1 MKEPLVVGLDLGT
14 SRVKGAI
21 YTTDGRMVARATT
34 AYSTFYP
41 RPGWA
46 EQSPSDWREAV
57 RKTLKEAI
65 GLLGRGADRIE
76 ALGLSC
82 HAPSLVPVDAEG
94 EPLLD
99 RVPIWQDERSKEQAR
114 QLIHEIEHDWVGLG
128 MPFAAF
134 APKLRWFV
142 ETHPELARATRL
154 ALGTKAYLA
163 LWLTGRGATDPSS
176 EPGGSGGWARVCEAC
191 GWSLERLPP
200 LMAPTHVVGPLRAE
214 IAREIGLVRPVPVVL
229 GVNDGA
235 SSVLGSGAIKPGEGI
250 VALGTNGVIFVV
262 SDEPVVAESRL
273 TRAVFCWPYVD
284 GRWIA
289 GGQTKTGGASLEWF
303 LGILNREPTEPHDF
317 DRILSLAAE
326 VAPGCGGTIFLPY
339 LMGQGTPHEN
349 PSARGSFAGLTIGT
363 TRAHLARAV
372 LEGVAFT
379 LRDVLEEL
387 NRLRISTRRLAITG
401 GGARSNLWRRIVAEV
416 LDMPLGYSPGDSC
429 LGAAILATVG
439 VGLHD
444 DVAAACS
451 AMCPPA
457 DVPPPAPDR
466 VAVYQRL
473 YRDYGALREAILR
486 LSS

>member
-1 MKEPLVVGLDLGT
+1 MKDPLVVGLDLGT

-21 YTTDGRMVARATT
+21 YATDGRLVAKAAT

-46 EQSPSDWREAV
+46 EQSPGDWQEAV
-57 RKTLKEAI
+57 QKTLKEAL
-65 GLLGRGADRIE
+65 GLLGRGADRVE

-82 HAPSLVPVDAEG
+82 HAPSLVPVDADG
-94 EPLLD
+94 APLLA

-114 QLIHEIEHDWVGLG
+114 QLIHEIEYDWVGLG

-134 APKLRWFV
+134 APKLKWFV
-142 ETHPELARATRL
+142 ETHPDLAQATRF
-154 ALGTKAYLA
+154 ALGAKAYLA
-163 LWLTGRGATDPSS
+163 HWLTGRGATDPSS
-176 EPGGSGGWARVCEAC
+176 EPGSSGGWARVCEAC

-200 LMAPTHVVGPLRAE
+200 MMAPTHVVGPLRAE

-235 SSVLGSGAIKPGEGI
+235 SSVLGSGAIETGEGI

-262 SDEPVVAESRL
+262 SDEPVAAERQL

-303 LGILNREPTEPHDF
+303 LGILNREPTEPQDF
-317 DRILSLAAE
+317 DRILSQAAE
-326 VAPGCGGTIFLPY
+326 VAPGCGGTMFLPY
-339 LMGQGTPHEN
+339 LMGQGTPRED
-349 PSARGSFAGLTIGT
+349 PSARGAFAGLSIGT
-363 TRAHLARAV
+363 TRAHLTRAV

-387 NRLRISTRRLAITG
+387 KRLRVSTRRLSITG
-401 GGARSNLWRRIVAEV
+401 GGAKSELWRRIAAEV
-416 LDMPLGYSPGDSC
+416 LDMPLEYSQGDSC

-444 DVAAACS
+444 DAAAACS

-457 DVPPPAPDR
+457 EVVRPDPKA

-473 YRDYGALREAILR
+473 YRDYGALRDAILR
-486 LSS
+486 LPS